1 MLGITYQQ
9 ILITART
16 KTGEFTIDY
25 SGISHHLVNRQLP
38 IPVPDGGQGQL
49 KGRCIPWRLEGL
61 ISRVP
66 GIREKNK
73 IAGTLLMSFLMRRFP
88 VPVVARTLLVALSP
102 MPVGFIPVRSP
113 ATLLSV

>member
-16 KTGEFTIDY
+16 KTGEFISDY
-25 SGISHHLVNRQLP
+25 SGISHHLVNRQL
-38 IPVPDGGQGQL
+38 
-49 KGRCIPWRLEGL
+49 
-61 ISRVP
+61 RVP
-66 GIREKNK
+66 GIRAKNK

-88 VPVVARTLLVALSP
+88 VPAVVRTLLVALSL